1 MGLPVPD
8 KVIFLNMPPYL
19 SDKLIENRAKKT
31 NTAKDI
37 HEKDTA
43 YLARCHM
50 VYEQMAQ
57 KYDWDIVDCAKD
69 GALRS
74 IEDIHEDVF
83 SAIKMYL

>member
-1 MGLPVPD
+1 M
-8 KVIFLNMPPYL
+8 
-19 SDKLIENRAKKT
+19 
-31 NTAKDI
+31 
-37 HEKDTA
+37 
-43 YLARCHM
+43 ARCHE

-83 SAIKMYL
+83 RAIKMYL